1 MTDHALAM
9 IDQQPQIELGP
20 IQVGGRKRG
29 EALAQ
34 RGPRDADRVDAVRL
48 AARARAL
55 ARLGHQVGRDAQHP
69 LAALDQEPLD
79 GPGHVPAVLQRPDA
93 LIAELA
99 RPRQQPAEPRAADL
113 DRALAHQLA
122 GRRADAGDRV
132 RALVG
137 VRAEHNHG
145 SRPQ

>member
-1 MTDHALAM
+1 M
-9 IDQQPQIELGP
+9 
-20 IQVGGRKRG
+20 GRPENAARPS
-29 EALAQ
+29 
-34 RGPRDADRVDAVRL
+34 RS
-48 AARARAL
+48 AARATLTASMPSDLPRAREL
-55 ARLGHQVGRDAQHP
+55 LRVSGHQVGRDAQHP
-69 LAALDQEPLD
+69 LAALDQEPLE

-93 LIAELA
+93 LIVELA
-99 RPRQQPAEPRAADL
+99 RPRQQRAEPRAADL

-145 SRPQ
+145 SRPPQ